1 MKLIN
6 KFKEN
11 LYLIIPALCVFFWA
25 LYYFIKIGT
34 FISYERYWDFG
45 IYNNAG
51 KRIFTDPSKL
61 YDVSNFYYLPN
72 VAIFFA
78 FGFSIFPLY
87 ISYYTFFLLNII
99 IGIFFVLEFNK
110 VLKFMN
116 LNSKF
121 HRFLFLLIVSNG
133 WFLHRIFTFS
143 QTKLFVGL
151 IIIYIIRREFQIK
164 EENREKDLKYV
175 LINYNILIFGIG
187 MAPSFILILPIYLFH
202 DIRLKEIAKIQNLKI
217 YGTIITSFIIQ
228 NFLFILYPSLF
239 FDFLSGY
246 SWGLSHQ
253 FGANAYLHTLIL
265 PESFNTFYSIFAT
278 FFLLIVVSILI
289 CNKKLNLEIKIGYF
303 AFAYLYFGMFSGFSL
318 FHILLVFSLLLF
330 VPYVNQEEKF
340 FKFIKKNILLLI
352 VLSFIV
358 AISLLPHISTI
369 FKFFPF
375 TEDFPIIV
383 FTTLRY
389 SLLIFGIG
397 ITLSLLILKNKFNK
411 KFKMVNDEE
420 IWRLIVSLI
429 IMGFFIIFQIIILD
443 FLFQYYF
450 SILSPS

>member
-1 MKLIN
+1 MKIIN
-6 KFKEN
+6 KLKGS
-11 LYLIIPALCVFFWA
+11 LYLIIPALCVFFWG

-45 IYNNAG
+45 IYYNVG
-51 KRIFTDPSKL
+51 KQLLSYPHYI
-61 YDVSNFYYLPN
+61 YDIYGFFYLPN

-87 ISYYTFFLLNII
+87 ISYYTFFILNII

-110 VLKFMN
+110 VLKFMK

-164 EENREKDLKYV
+164 EENREKDLKYF
-175 LINYNILIFGIG
+175 LINYNLLIFGIG

-202 DIRLKEIAKIQNLKI
+202 DIRLKEIAKKQNLKI
-217 YGTIITSFIIQ
+217 YGIIITSFIIQ
-228 NFLFILYPSLF
+228 NFLFVLYPSLI
-239 FDFLSGY
+239 FDFLSGF
-246 SWGLSHQ
+246 SWGYSHQ

-265 PESFNTFYSIFAT
+265 PDNINTFYSNFAT
-278 FFLLIVVSILI
+278 IILLIVTSILI

-303 AFAYLYFGMFSGFSL
+303 ALAYLYFGMFSGFSL

-330 VPYVNQEEKF
+330 VPYVNQKEKF

-352 VLSFIV
+352 GLCFIV
-358 AISLLPHISTI
+358 TISFLPHISTI
-369 FKFFPF
+369 LKFFPF
-375 TEDFPIIV
+375 TGDFPIIV

-389 SLLIFGIG
+389 SILIFGIG
-397 ITLSLLILKNKFNK
+397 ITLSLLILTNKFNK
-411 KFKMVNDEE
+411 KFKMVDDEE
-420 IWRLIVSLI
+420 VWRLGVSLI
-429 IMGFFIIFQIIILD
+429 IMVIFILSQVIILN
-443 FLFQYYF
+443 FLFQHYY
-450 SILSPS
+450 SILS